1 MLGVQNMTGKCQR
14 LFSAG
19 KNRLLWSKD
28 HSLGTGAED
37 PVAPFPKDMDGC
49 SYEDDIFTNFTK
61 SHILKHDPAA
71 E

>member
-1 MLGVQNMTGKCQR
+1 MR
-14 LFSAG
+14 
-19 KNRLLWSKD
+19 SKITRWA
-28 HSLGTGAED
+28 TGAED